1 MTHDV
6 SSLTS
11 YVHVQGME
19 HNTIRTRKMTS
30 SFAAAVQAVHAA
42 LLLASIS
49 IALPEVAAFS
59 PTASIGENNRELQ
72 LSTSSL
78 QSSPAPLFVDTEQS
92 QQRKD
97 RPLLRRFGRGIN
109 ERAQNSKEGH
119 NRFGLADHFTSGECI
134 PCLDIS
140 CAGNECGSSEYENSS
155 RGDIRRAYTADSGV
169 GRGAVHGRSSGSGCA
184 IIRLRGEDAA
194 SIRGLTD
201 FADRFFDGVDD
212 SECKSSQS
220 IKDVGVFRIA
230 NNVHAGF
237 DKNVNREGKMQVLY
251 TKLIPGDPE
260 EEGDPL
266 MLPLE
271 VGDMVGSTS
280 LRQAHSGMRTLF
292 DVGSQITSAVLGMDS
307 VSASKLLDDC
317 TLEDN
322 CERQPHDSMTPDKA
336 DEIADTVSNS
346 YQRLIRYLKPQQ
358 QAGGATADNDA
369 AFWPHVDSTFLTL
382 IPMSDIP
389 GLEVWCPSSENAEPE
404 RGEWVRPIRPA
415 DDESKSGRIDDN
427 EEDCAYVFALAGE
440 FLQLLSDG
448 KVPTCI
454 HRVIPPR
461 PPGPA
466 ASGFASKPYKQRV
479 SAPLFMRPRRGEAA
493 TLDVSSDL
501 IDQKTKGLYFEEG
514 LLEECDEMRVWDYMD
529 CMSPN
534 N

>member
-1 MTHDV
+1 
-6 SSLTS
+6 
-11 YVHVQGME
+11 
-19 HNTIRTRKMTS
+19 MTS
-30 SFAAAVQAVHAA
+30 SFAAAVQALHAA
-42 LLLASIS
+42 LLLTSIS
-49 IALPEVAAFS
+49 VVAAFS
-59 PTASIGENNRELQ
+59 SQ
-72 LSTSSL
+72 M
-78 QSSPAPLFVDTEQS
+78 QSSPAPLTADSTDQS
-92 QQRKD
+92 QRRKD

-109 ERAQNSKEGH
+109 ERVQNSKEGH
-119 NRFGLADHFTSGECI
+119 NRFGSADHFTSGETI

-140 CAGNECGSSEYENSS
+140 CGGNKSSDYYENSS

-169 GRGAVHGRSSGSGCA
+169 GRGAVHGRSSGSGCS

-201 FADRFFDGVDD
+201 FANRFFDGVD
-212 SECKSSQS
+212 SECQSSQS

-237 DKNVNREGKMQVLY
+237 DKNVNHEGKMQVLY

-271 VGDMVGSTS
+271 VGEMVGSTS

-317 TLEDN
+317 SLEDN
-322 CERQPHDSMTPDKA
+322 CERQPNDSMTPDKA
-336 DEIADTVSNS
+336 DEIASTVSNS

-358 QAGGATADNDA
+358 QAGGATTDNDA

-389 GLEVWCPSSENAEPE
+389 GLEVWCPSSKNSGNSDLSE
-404 RGEWVRPIRPA
+404 RGEWVRPIRPL
-415 DDESKSGRIDDN
+415 DDEPKSGRIDVN
-427 EEDCAYVFALAGE
+427 KEDCAYVFALAGE

-448 KVPTCI
+448 QVPTCI
-454 HRVIPPR
+454 HRVIPPK
-461 PPGPA
+461 PA
-466 ASGFASKPYKQRV
+466 APAAFGFASKPYKQRV

-501 IDQKTKGLYFEEG
+501 IDQRTKGLYFEEG
-514 LLEECDEMRVWDYMD
+514 LLDECDEMRVWDYMD